1 MMYII
6 VGVSVSAWLFLN
18 MADLKYSL
26 LLPNSASLLAFS
38 KRQFKDSV
46 YYTCMLIF
54 LKKIANIDLHKM
66 EV

>member
-6 VGVSVSAWLFLN
+6 VGVSVSVWLFLN

-26 LLPNSASLLAFS
+26 LLPISVSLLAFS

-46 YYTCMLIF
+46 YYTCMFIFFLIA
-54 LKKIANIDLHKM
+54 KIDLHKM

>member
-54 LKKIANIDLHKM
+54 LKK
-66 EV
+66 